1 MSYIRLFNCNE
12 GKEYSYNEALDIE
25 FVYTNIK
32 QNAQIYFGITPL
44 IDRNIT
50 VDLSDPDFIAKDD
63 EGSLVIVLFQQPLD
77 MNVLSKGVY
86 YLDKLNLDP
95 SIDKKKTKV
104 LCISHI
110 FQPFDVYTASLLNR
124 NIRLVR
130 FTLYSDNLLLF
141 EQVYP
146 NQHYQALHEILDLKD
161 TANWTAQTKTSAN
174 APNTALRVAR
184 KKTNLCGI
192 GHCTIKNNRHYV
204 VFPNHQAVEILDLP
218 EYFYLAE
225 GQFVLVDEYGSFK
238 YAYNYIWEDN
248 ALNHIIGSFAVVK
261 IQDNKTYIDK
271 GNGVMHPLMKD
282 TPIEIK
288 DKSIVS
294 VDKNNRF
301 IRYYKPLK
309 RIADSFMKSVK
320 TKGHQMV
327 FVTDINNEGVY
338 IRDVETGKEYI
349 KNIDRQNQKCKKYS
363 VLCLNQ
369 DKIVTVFASKNFYT
383 HSSYYNRIRYGIV
396 DKEEEAVYVKTLD
409 GERIR
414 IDKPSDSLENGQ
426 IVCVDEFS
434 QIIRCI
440 EHPEEESGFINAQ
453 KNTGEK
459 NDDKKDTEDDKNREE
474 DKPQK
479 IEIIGTALVLGNNSF
494 ANSYKL
500 SLLKCGY
507 LARVLEGYEPWAKIK
522 ALMKGVDIIVV
533 VTSHVSHENMYRI
546 KKEVTDIPVIY
557 SEFDGANRIQLLI
570 SERLSSSPVEEE
582 QEAL

>member
-1 MSYIRLFNCNE
+1 MWVVFYRLPNKGAYTMSYIRLFNCNE

-174 APNTALRVAR
+174 APNTALRVAE
-184 KKTNLCGI
+184 KTNLCGI
-192 GHCTIKNNRHYV
+192 GHCTIKITAIMSYFRIIKPSKYWTCR
-204 VFPNHQAVEILDLP
+204 ILLFGGRP
-218 EYFYLAE
+218 I
-225 GQFVLVDEYGSFK
+225 VLVDEYGSFK

-327 FVTDINNEGVY
+327 FVTDINNERVY

-369 DKIVTVFASKNFYT
+369 DKIVTAFASKT
-383 HSSYYNRIRYGIV
+383 SIPTPRIITDSIRY
-396 DKEEEAVYVKTLD
+396 
-409 GERIR
+409 R
-414 IDKPSDSLENGQ
+414 
-426 IVCVDEFS
+426 
-434 QIIRCI
+434 
-440 EHPEEESGFINAQ
+440 
-453 KNTGEK
+453 
-459 NDDKKDTEDDKNREE
+459 
-474 DKPQK
+474 
-479 IEIIGTALVLGNNSF
+479 
-494 ANSYKL
+494 
-500 SLLKCGY
+500 
-507 LARVLEGYEPWAKIK
+507 
-522 ALMKGVDIIVV
+522 
-533 VTSHVSHENMYRI
+533 
-546 KKEVTDIPVIY
+546 
-557 SEFDGANRIQLLI
+557 
-570 SERLSSSPVEEE
+570 
-582 QEAL
+582 